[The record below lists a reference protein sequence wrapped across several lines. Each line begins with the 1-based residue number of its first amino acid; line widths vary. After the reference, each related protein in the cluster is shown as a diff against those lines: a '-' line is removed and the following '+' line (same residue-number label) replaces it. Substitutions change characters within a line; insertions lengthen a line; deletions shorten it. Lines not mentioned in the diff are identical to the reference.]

1 MARDKET
8 MYNYYENVP
17 YGDDS
22 HSHEVFGPISQE
34 IIERRIK
41 NFVTANSAAIKTG
54 DMEMANKTEKAVY
67 NTHKEVANADKS
79 FKQEHAM
86 TIDSISNWSDTHLMD
101 KVCTEHPDFKGIS
114 FREDD
119 GKIVYN
125 VFDDRIGMMVAKTTE
140 DFTKEFV
147 EIGDWMRPK
156 MEAKQKLIKARND
169 RGNPPPFDIPYFVNG
184 LLKRNWK
191 SMLTDVDE
199 TLDPN
204 DPRSNGYRLQL
215 VLNDAAD
222 ENGGVLPEDYNLDKE
237 SFNPDF
243 DTRLFASISDE
254 LWRAFDPNYKS
265 PKDVSNSTAG
275 DETASKE
282 NAEAENLMSRMNTE
296 QKA

>member
-41 NFVTANSAAIKTG
+41 NFVTANSAAIKAG

-86 TIDSISNWSDTHLMD
+86 TIDSISNYADTHLMD
-101 KVCTEHPDFKGIS
+101 KVCIEHPDFKGVS

-119 GKIVYN
+119 GKLLYN

-147 EIGDWMRPK
+147 EIGDWMKPK
-156 MEAKQKLIKARND
+156 MEFKQELIKARNN
-169 RGNPPPFDIPYFVNG
+169 RGNPPPFSIPYFVNNI
-184 LLKRNWK
+184 LKWWK
-191 SMLTDVDE
+191 SILTDPDPD
-199 TLDPN
+199 LDPN

-215 VLNDAAD
+215 VLNDAAE

-243 DTRLFASISDE
+243 DTRLYASISDE
-254 LWRAFDPNYKS
+254 LYRAHDPNYKS
-265 PKDVSNSTAG
+265 PK
-275 DETASKE
+275 ETASEE
-282 NAEAENLMSRMNTE
+282 NEIVSEEKTEAENLMSRMNTE